1 MTRRVAWRLV
11 QAAAAVAVLIFVG
24 RAFARNWIEFHRT
37 PLVLDVHVSGIMASA
52 LVVWAMYLV
61 LIAAWRTLLV
71 TWGQPLGYGTAA
83 RIWSLSSL
91 GKYIPGKVWAIAG
104 MAVMARERGVAAWT
118 ATASAILLQVL
129 ALGTGAVV
137 VALTGTAVLES
148 RYPEIRVVLAALGV
162 ASAVAVGLLLAPRVT
177 RRVLSR
183 FVPGQELRP
192 PAPSAVLLGIAANVV
207 AWVGYGIAFR
217 ILGLALLPD
226 LELSVPLAIGAFTA
240 SYVVGFLALLVP
252 GGLLVREGVMVLMLQ
267 GPLGLPAATALAIGS
282 RLLLTV
288 TELGIAV
295 PFLFFPRETRRVAT

>member
-1 MTRRVAWRLV
+1 MTRRLAWRLV
-11 QAAAAVAVLIFVG
+11 QAAAAILVLAFVG
-24 RAFARNWIEFHRT
+24 RTFARNWAEFHRT
-37 PLVLDVHVSGIMASA
+37 PLDLNIRIPGIVAA
-52 LVVWAMYLV
+52 AVIVWAMYLV

-71 TWGQPLGYGTAA
+71 TWGQRLDFASAA

-118 ATASAILLQVL
+118 ATASAVLLQVF

-148 RYPEIRVVLAALGV
+148 RYPEIRLVLGALGV
-162 ASAVAVGLLLAPRVT
+162 ASAAAVGLLLLPGMT
-177 RRVLSR
+177 RRLLARVL
-183 FVPGQELRP
+183 PGQELRP
-192 PAPSAVLLGIAANVV
+192 PSAGAVLLGIAANLV
-207 AWVGYGIAFR
+207 AWAGYGMAFR
-217 ILGLALLPD
+217 VLGLALLPGLD
-226 LELSVPLAIGAFTA
+226 LPAPLAIGAFTA

-295 PFLFFPRETRRVAT
+295 PFLFFPRERPRVAT

>member
-1 MTRRVAWRLV
+1 MTRRLAWRLV
-11 QAAAAVAVLIFVG
+11 QGAAAVVVLIFVG
-24 RAFARNWIEFHRT
+24 RTFARNWAEFQRT
-37 PLVLDVHVSGIMASA
+37 PLALDVQVPGIIASA

-61 LIAAWRTLLV
+61 LIAAWRTMLV
-71 TWGQPLGYGTAA
+71 TWGQHLGFGAAA

-148 RYPEIRVVLAALGV
+148 RYPEIRVVLAALGL
-162 ASAVAVGLLLAPRVT
+162 ASALAVGLLLSPGVT
-177 RRVLSR
+177 RRMLSR
-183 FVPGQELRP
+183 FLPGQELRP
-192 PAPSAVLLGIAANVV
+192 PAVPAVLLGIAANVV

-217 ILGLALLPD
+217 LLGLALLPD
-226 LELSVPLAIGAFTA
+226 LGLSMPLAIGAFTA

-267 GPLGLPAATALAIGS
+267 GPLGLPAATALAIAS

-295 PFLFFPRETRRVAT
+295 PFLFFPRETSRVAT